1 MHRAP
6 DSKTRSRGKT
16 YAAIGALLLVAVA
29 VWFLTE
35 GPGQRILSPPG
46 STVAEFEGS
55 GNQSTPAFKV
65 REGWQIHWDSQS
77 ETFSLA
83 IRGDRDFGTVVEV
96 AEPTSGITA
105 PVGAGSF
112 YLEVTAG
119 GEWSITVVQGH

>member
-6 DSKTRSRGKT
+6 VSKTRSGRKAYVAVGV
-16 YAAIGALLLVAVA
+16 LLLAA
-29 VWFLTE
+29 SALWFLTE
-35 GPGQRILSPPG
+35 GPGQRLLSPPG

-55 GNQSTPAFKV
+55 GSQSTPRFRV
-65 REGWQIHWDSQS
+65 REGWQIHWDSRS
-77 ETFSLA
+77 EAFSFA

-119 GEWSITVVQGH
+119 GEWSITVIQGD